1 MMCFRLYPPL
11 VLPLLLKLFKCPIK
25 DKAITV
31 LSLMKGKVAF
41 GPEHGV
47 FVLN

>member
-1 MMCFRLYPPL
+1 MMCFRLYPPI

-25 DKAITV
+25 DKAITI
-31 LSLMKGKVAF
+31 MKRKLAF